1 METEGTI
8 NILVKEPGE
17 PWKKDRIPNTL
28 EAMQE
33 KVGGH
38 IEAVTIADNACL
50 ICNEEGRITSLP
62 FNCYFMGADFYGTIL
77 MVGTD
82 GDEFT
87 DCPFFDLGVN

>member
-1 METEGTI
+1 MEQEI
-8 NILVKEPGE
+8 RILVKEPGE
-17 PWKKDRIPNTL
+17 PWKKERIPNTL
-28 EAMQE
+28 EALQG

-38 IEAVTIADNACL
+38 IETVTITDNACL
-50 ICNEEGRITSLP
+50 ICNDEGKITGLP
-62 FNCYFMGADFYGTIL
+62 FNSCFLEADFYGTIL